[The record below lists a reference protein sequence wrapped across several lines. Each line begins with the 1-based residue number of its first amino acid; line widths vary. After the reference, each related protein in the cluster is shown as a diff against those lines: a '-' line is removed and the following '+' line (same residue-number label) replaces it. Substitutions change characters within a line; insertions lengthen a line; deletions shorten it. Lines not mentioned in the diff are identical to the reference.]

1 MRMKMMISL
10 KNSAELVKHCS
21 KDVCKSYY
29 TIAENSAAFLP
40 PSPEFDGTANVK
52 QADIAAEV
60 DAEEQV
66 QEEQY
71 RRKEHRTHNSHTTAA
86 AVINHSLRLIF
97 CAELAS
103 YMILLSLR

>member
-1 MRMKMMISL
+1 MISL
-10 KNSAELVKHCS
+10 KNSAELVKDCS

-52 QADIAAEV
+52 QQTAAAEV

-66 QEEQY
+66 QEEQD
-71 RRKEHRTHNSHTTAA
+71 RRKEHRTHTTAS
-86 AVINHSLRLIF
+86 VINHSLMSRGRERV
-97 CAELAS
+97 ELPLTICQS
-103 YMILLSLR
+103 ITTISV